1 MSDLSEAIASAGPP
15 EYLSEEDRA
24 QVREARDDLR
34 DTHLP
39 APTRQV
45 GCLAAMLA
53 VVAAAI
59 TITLANN
66 IPGFVFIAP
75 FVILGALLTVIG
87 SIVWGMSGGSGGRNA
102 ASAAIGSALS
112 YLEDEESDRS
122 VCLRAATVLVMR
134 ATIDEG
140 PATHSMYEPG
150 ELVVRLGARLPL
162 VVAVEELLMDKY
174 GIWPVF
180 TFPLSGTDD

>member
-1 MSDLSEAIASAGPP
+1 MSDLSEAIASATPS
-15 EYLSEEDRA
+15 EYLNEEDRA

-39 APTRQV
+39 APTGQV

-59 TITLANN
+59 TLRLANN
-66 IPGFVFIAP
+66 VPGFVFIAP

-102 ASAAIGSALS
+102 ASAAIESALS
-112 YLEDEESDRS
+112 YLEDEGSDRS
-122 VCLRAATVLVMR
+122 VCLRAATVLLMR

-150 ELVVRLGARLPL
+150 ELVVRLGSRLPL
-162 VVAVEELLMDKY
+162 VVAVEELLMDKH
-174 GIWPVF
+174 GIRPVF
-180 TFPLSGTDD
+180 TFPLPEPDH